1 MKAQSLDL
9 AGVGKAFGGADVL
22 HGVSLAVRP
31 GEFLSLVGMSG
42 CGKSTLLRI
51 IAGLERPDRGTVAIG
66 GDDVTDTD
74 PADRNLAMVFQSY
87 ALYPHMTVR
96 QNIAA
101 PLRMRRLPLAA
112 RLPLIGP
119 LVPGRGGA
127 LREIDAEVR
136 RAAETL
142 EIDALLNRK
151 PAQLSGGQ
159 RQRVALARA
168 LVRAP
173 AAFLMDEP
181 LSNLDARL
189 RTQMREE
196 LSALHRRLGATFVYV
211 THDQIEAMT
220 MSDRIA
226 LMEGGRILQ
235 VGTPAE
241 LYERP
246 ASLAVASF
254 IGTPAINL
262 LPAEINAAGQVHA
275 FGRAL
280 GLVAR
285 SGPDGSATLGLRPE
299 DLHIARDGIAARIL
313 RAEMHGADRYLTLQV
328 EASTPTTLTLR
339 QATGADAGIDA
350 DGRVTLG
357 FTASRA
363 HLFSA
368 NGARLDHSAQE
379 RVAG

>member
-9 AGVGKAFGGADVL
+9 AGVGKAFRGADVL
-22 HGVSLAVRP
+22 HGINLAVRP

-51 IAGLERPDRGTVAIG
+51 IAGLEQPDRGTVAIG
-66 GDDVTDTD
+66 GRDVTGTD

-112 RLPLIGP
+112 RLPLVGP
-119 LVPGRGGA
+119 LVSGRRGT

-142 EIDALLNRK
+142 EIDALLDRK
-151 PAQLSGGQ
+151 PARLSGGQ

-262 LPAEINAAGQVHA
+262 LPAEINAAGRVHA

-280 GLVAR
+280 DLAAR
-285 SGPDGSATLGLRPE
+285 PGQHGMATLGLRPE
-299 DLHIARDGIAARIL
+299 DLHVVRDGIPARVL
-313 RAEMHGADRYLTLQV
+313 RTEMHGADRYLTLQV
-328 EASTPTTLTLR
+328 EAQAATTLTLR
-339 QATGADAGIDA
+339 QAGGADAGIDA
-350 DGRVTLG
+350 DGRTALG

-363 HLFSA
+363 HLFGA
-368 NGARLDHSAQE
+368 NGARLDHSAQRPE
-379 RVAG
+379 AA